1 MPAPDDPRHIE
12 QLRAVDAAS
21 DDFEFALHGGDRPRI
36 EDYLSRVPAASRS
49 RLLSELLRLE
59 IEWQQRVGETIMP
72 QKYLQ
77 RFPHEESTVRSA
89 LDSLGVPAE
98 TSKPTTAAAH
108 DTQPSGSSGTL
119 PKCPGRFGRFELISP
134 LGSGGFG
141 TVYLADDTQLGRRV
155 ALKIPRV
162 NDGNRRF
169 LTEARAAAK
178 LQHTHIVT
186 VHDCG
191 ELDGWL
197 YIVSAFIDGSDLAR
211 AVKTQKLSLR
221 RLVTW
226 IRDAARAL
234 AYSHAQGV
242 IHRDI
247 KPGNLLIDSAGQI
260 HVADFG
266 LARRVEDASSLTT
279 DGSLLGTPAYMS
291 PEQAAGRTADVGQ
304 ASDQYS
310 LAIVLYE
317 LLTGRVPFRGNVQQ
331 VLQKVANQVPPP
343 PRGYNPSVPAELDAI
358 CQRAL
363 AHQPQSR
370 YPDLNAFADDLD
382 RWLQLR
388 AGAAGARSS
397 ALPELLKKKPLLWG
411 GGAGVAALLLFGC
424 CLMFMGGGADT
435 PHVES
440 PVQPAIVGGGGS
452 GFPLIPTDTGMS
464 NDDPVEV
471 PSANSAQLEQQRL
484 WLTEATTVDRS
495 WDGLLPGAGRVGQP
509 FVATF
514 VEPARQDGSVRLLL
528 SDPQDF
534 ATRSVWTGSPQQV
547 DDAAGG
553 AGPQAWV
560 IDLRPEVANPEFPA
574 SSVHQ
579 IVLGVEGPDA
589 LVWKNLEQPLP
600 LAPRAEPIA
609 IPTAEEL
616 RVQVEDWTQRGRV
629 WEGTLQE
636 PGQASR
642 YVTLTFTESRDAGQ
656 HVRAVL
662 ESAESGFHMAPFIGT
677 SDWNPA
683 LLLAGRPINL
693 EREARWMVVN
703 YDWAIFGG
711 NWTPY
716 LQLGVGSGEE
726 LVGVAGNARVRLK
739 PGAAIADPQ
748 PRADQWRNAI
758 SPGAVW
764 MGALKLGDE
773 PPARVRVTVAEVREN
788 HSYVRLLAEDME
800 DPHRFAVYEGAVDV
814 SDEAVDGFALTLR
827 NKVMPPR
834 GLDRRHSLFP
844 LWEDAR
850 HSMRLSCDG
859 TTLLCRTHE
868 GENLVLTREEV
879 DAAVPLDRDSF
890 AALWSEVCMRGRT
903 WEGTVHN
910 TAFDVRSTVRM
921 EFSSGPDDLGN
932 VSVLFTVPDM
942 PRIRMQFSGTFNP
955 DSDLGVNGFALK
967 LKKDAAG
974 QGPSILFGAVGSVNL
989 HFRLATDGEHLV
1001 GMAGEDG
1008 RGWVEFIEIA
1018 RRGIAN

>member
-1 MPAPDDPRHIE
+1 MSTPDDPRHVE

-49 RLLSELLRLE
+49 RLLGELLRLE
-59 IEWQQRVGETIMP
+59 IEWQQRVGETITP
-72 QKYLQ
+72 QTYLQ
-77 RFPHEESTVRSA
+77 RFPHEVSTVRSA
-89 LDSLGVPAE
+89 LDSLGVR
-98 TSKPTTAAAH
+98 TDSTLSTAAAAR
-108 DTQPSGSSGTL
+108 DTQPSVGSGVHPS
-119 PKCPGRFGRFELISP
+119 CPGRFGRFELISP

-197 YIVSAFIDGSDLAR
+197 YIVSAYIEGTDLAR

-247 KPGNLLIDSAGQI
+247 KPGNLLIDAAGQI

-291 PEQAAGRTADVGQ
+291 PEQAAGRTADVGP

-343 PRGYNPSVPAELDAI
+343 PWGYNPSVPVELDAI

-363 AHQPQSR
+363 AHQPQQR

-388 AGAAGARSS
+388 AGASAARNS

-424 CLMFMGGGADT
+424 CVMFMGRGSDAPT
-435 PHVES
+435 PEPTV
-440 PVQPAIVGGGGS
+440 PAVVGGGGS

-464 NDDPVEV
+464 SE
-471 PSANSAQLEQQRL
+471 NSAEDASAASALLEQQRQ
-484 WLTEATTVDRS
+484 WLTEAAAVDRS
-495 WDGLLPGAGRVGQP
+495 WEGLLPGAGRVGQP

-514 VEPARQDGSVRLLL
+514 VEPARQDGSVRLVL

-534 ATRSVWTGSPQQV
+534 ATRSVWTGTPQQV
-547 DDAAGG
+547 DDPAGG
-553 AGPQAWV
+553 AGAQAWV

-579 IVLGVEGPDA
+579 IVLGVDGADA
-589 LVWKNLEQPLP
+589 LVWRNLDQPLP
-600 LAPRAEPIA
+600 LAPRGEPVA
-609 IPTAEEL
+609 VPAVGEL
-616 RVQVEDWTQRGRV
+616 KAQVEDWTRRGQV

-642 YVTLTFTESRDAGQ
+642 YITLTFTESRDAGQ

-662 ESAESGFHMAPFIGT
+662 ESAESGFDMAPFIGT
-677 SDWNPA
+677 IDWNPA
-683 LLLAGRPINL
+683 LLLAGRPITL
-693 EREARWMVVN
+693 EREARWMVIN
-703 YDWAIFGG
+703 YDWPIFGG

-716 LQLGVGSGEE
+716 LQLGVGSGDE
-726 LVGVAGNARVRLK
+726 LVGMAGNARVRLK
-739 PGAAIADPQ
+739 PGAPIPDP
-748 PRADQWRNAI
+748 PARADQWRTAI

-764 MGALKLGDE
+764 NGALKLGDE
-773 PPARVRVTVAEVREN
+773 PPTRVRVTVAEVREN
-788 HSYVRLLAEDME
+788 HSYVRLLAEDIE

-827 NKVMPPR
+827 NKVMPAR

-844 LWEDAR
+844 IWEDAR
-850 HSMRLSCDG
+850 HSMRLSCEG
-859 TTLLCRTHE
+859 TTLLCRTQE
-868 GENLVLTREEV
+868 GENLVLTRD
-879 DAAVPLDRDSF
+879 DADVELPLDRKSF
-890 AALWSEVCMRGRT
+890 AARWSEVCKRGRT
-903 WEGTVHN
+903 WEGSVHN

-921 EFSSGPDDLGN
+921 EFSAGPDDLGN
-932 VSVLFTVPDM
+932 VSVLFTVPDS
-942 PRIRMQFSGTFNP
+942 PRIRMQFSGTFSP
-955 DSDLGVNGFALK
+955 DSDLGANGFALK
-967 LKKDAAG
+967 LQKDAAG
-974 QGPSILFGAVGSVNL
+974 QGPSILFGEAGNVNL
-989 HFRLATDGEHLV
+989 HFRLATDGERLI

-1008 RGWVEFIEIA
+1008 RGWVEFIELA
-1018 RRGIAN
+1018 RRGIAP